1 MFPFVNPFMFRTFWP
16 SNFDK
21 LPKHRYIYTGWWYIR
36 QLGWWHSQYME
47 SHKSH
52 VSNQLYIYIFIYLQ
66 LYYNIIYIYTKT
78 HTHIYIYIYR
88 MEWTADGLGWARLKD
103 PSEKKLGARWGSYAI
118 TSQETNIAMGN
129 GTFIEVY
136 LLKMVIFHGYVKLP
150 DGTEYIS
157 GWWCN
162 NHLEKYE
169 FVNGKDDIPYIY
181 IYYGK

>member
-1 MFPFVNPFMFRTFWP
+1 
-16 SNFDK
+16 
-21 LPKHRYIYTGWWYIR
+21 
-36 QLGWWHSQYME
+36 
-47 SHKSH
+47 
-52 VSNQLYIYIFIYLQ
+52 
-66 LYYNIIYIYTKT
+66 
-78 HTHIYIYIYR
+78 

-103 PSEKKLGARWGSYAI
+103 PSQKKLGARWGSYAI

-129 GTFIEVY
+129 GPFIEVY

-181 IYYGK
+181 IYILWKIKVMFQTTNQECTGFIYKSVLFRKFDMSRTPT